1 MHDTVTSFLK
11 SHGWEGA
18 RIQPIAGDL
27 SQRSYFR
34 LSRSGETAVM
44 MDARDDRASV
54 PPFLKMTAWLRQAGL
69 SAPEV
74 LGTDVENALLLLE
87 DLGPVPASEL
97 MTGRNAQTE
106 VLDACIEI
114 LLAIRNAPPPPLR
127 CPGAER
133 LCEWTRVAD
142 EHYPGADSGALDE
155 FRAVLKDVLA
165 RLLENGCTV
174 SLRDFHAENLMPLP
188 HREGVARLG
197 VLDYQDAFL
206 THPVYD
212 LVSLLTD
219 ARVEVPPALRARYVE
234 RYAAVSGDGLPA
246 LRTAFA
252 AFSAQRNLRI
262 LGIFHRAASDLGKA
276 HHLPK
281 VPRVYRCLMEAAQ
294 HEVFRDVRGILC
306 AGLPAPEVAA

>member
-1 MHDTVTSFLK
+1 MHDAVTWFLK
-11 SHGWEGA
+11 SHGWDGA
-18 RIQPIAGDL
+18 ACEPITGDL

-34 LSRSGETAVM
+34 LSRGGETAIL
-44 MDARDDRASV
+44 MDAGDDRASV
-54 PPFLKMTAWLRQAGL
+54 PPFLKMTAWLRHAGL
-69 SAPEV
+69 SAPKI
-74 LGTDVENALLLLE
+74 LGTDVDNALLLLE
-87 DLGPVPASEL
+87 DLGPVRASE
-97 MTGRNAQTE
+97 MMSDPNAQTE
-106 VLDACIEI
+106 ILDACIEI
-114 LLAIRNAPPPPLR
+114 LLAIRNAPPPPLH

-142 EHYPGADSGALDE
+142 EHYPGADPGALDE
-155 FRAVLKDVLA
+155 FRVALKDVLS
-165 RLLENGCTV
+165 RLLADRCTV

-219 ARVEVPPALRARYVE
+219 ARVEVQPAIRARYVE
-234 RYAAVSGDGLPA
+234 RYAAASGDGLA
-246 LRTAFA
+246 TLRTAFA

-262 LGIFHRAASDLGKA
+262 LGIFHRAASDHGKTQ
-276 HHLPK
+276 HLPK

-306 AGLPAPEVAA
+306 AGLPAPDTAP

>member
-1 MHDTVTSFLK
+1 MHDAATSFLK
-11 SHGWEGA
+11 SQCWAGA
-18 RIQPIAGDL
+18 RIQPIASDL

-34 LSRSGETAVM
+34 LSRNGETEIL
-44 MDARDDRASV
+44 MDAGNDRASV
-54 PPFLKMTAWLRQAGL
+54 PRFLKMTAWLRQAGL
-69 SAPEV
+69 SAPEI
-74 LGTDVENALLLLE
+74 LGADVDNALLLLE
-87 DLGPVPASEL
+87 DLGPVPASER
-97 MTGRNAQTE
+97 MSDPNAQAE

-114 LLAIRNAPPPPLR
+114 LLAIRSAPPPPLH

-133 LCEWTRVAD
+133 FCEWTRVAD

-155 FRAVLKDVLA
+155 FRVVLKDILSSLLA
-165 RLLENGCTV
+165 DGCTV

-188 HREGVARLG
+188 HRKGAARLG

-219 ARVEVPPALRARYVE
+219 ARVEVPPALRARFIE
-234 RYAAVSGDGLPA
+234 RYASSSGDGLAA

-262 LGIFHRAASDLGKA
+262 LGIFHRAARDLGKS

-281 VPRVYRCLMEAAQ
+281 VPRVYRYLMEATE

-306 AGLPAPEVAA
+306 AGLPAPETAA

>member
-1 MHDTVTSFLK
+1 MHDAAAAFLK
-11 SHGWEGA
+11 AQGWDDA
-18 RIQPIAGDL
+18 TLRPVAGDL
-27 SQRSYFR
+27 SRRSYFR
-34 LSRSGETAVM
+34 LSRSGETAVL
-44 MDARDDRASV
+44 MDAGDDRASV

-74 LGTDVENALLLLE
+74 LGADVDNALLLLE
-87 DLGPVPASEL
+87 DLGPVPASE
-97 MTGRNAQTE
+97 MMSDPNAQAE

-114 LLAIRNAPPPPLR
+114 LLAIRNSPPPPLP

-155 FRAVLKDVLA
+155 FRGALKDILSRFLA
-165 RLLENGCTV
+165 DGCTV
-174 SLRDFHAENLMPLP
+174 SLRDFHADNLMPLP
-188 HREGVARLG
+188 HRAGVARLG

-234 RYAAVSGDGLPA
+234 RYATVSGDRLA
-246 LRTAFA
+246 TLRTAFA

-262 LGIFHRAASDLGKA
+262 LGIFHRAARDLGKT

-281 VPRVYRCLMEAAQ
+281 VPRVYRRLMEATQ

-306 AGLPAPEVAA
+306 AGLPAPEAAA

>member
-1 MHDTVTSFLK
+1 MHDAATSFLK
-11 SHGWEGA
+11 SQGWHDA
-18 RIQPIAGDL
+18 AFQPVAGDL

-34 LSRSGETAVM
+34 LSRGGETAIL
-44 MDARDDRASV
+44 MDAGNDRASV
-54 PPFLKMTAWLRQAGL
+54 PPFLKMTAWLRRAGL
-69 SAPEV
+69 SAPEI
-74 LGTDVENALLLLE
+74 LGVDADNALLLLE

-97 MTGRNAQTE
+97 MSDPDAQAE

-114 LLAIRNAPPPPLR
+114 LIAIRNAPPPPLH
-127 CPGAER
+127 CPGADM

-155 FRAVLKDVLA
+155 FRAALEDILS
-165 RLLENGCTV
+165 RLLAHGSTV
-174 SLRDFHAENLMPLP
+174 SLRDFHADNLMPLP
-188 HREGVARLG
+188 HRKGVARLG

-219 ARVEVPPALRARYVE
+219 ARAEVPSALRARYIE
-234 RYAAVSGDGLPA
+234 RYASVSGDGLAA

-262 LGIFHRAASDLGKA
+262 LGIFHRAARDLGKT

-294 HEVFRDVRGILC
+294 HDVFRDVRGILC
-306 AGLPAPEVAA
+306 AGLPAPEIAA

>member
-1 MHDTVTSFLK
+1 MHDAATRFLA
-11 SHGWEGA
+11 SRGWDGA
-18 RIQPIAGDL
+18 TIHPIACDL
-27 SQRSYFR
+27 SHRSYFR
-34 LSRSGETAVM
+34 LSRRGETAIL

-54 PPFLKMTAWLRQAGL
+54 PPFLKMTAWLRRAGL
-69 SAPEV
+69 SAPEI
-74 LGTDVENALLLLE
+74 LGADVGHALLLLE
-87 DLGPVPASEL
+87 DLGPAPASK
-97 MTGRNAQTE
+97 MMSDRNAQTE

-114 LLAIRNAPPPPLR
+114 LLAIRNAPPPPLQ

-155 FRAVLKDVLA
+155 FRAALKDILSPLLA
-165 RLLENGCTV
+165 NGCTV
-174 SLRDFHAENLMPLP
+174 SLRDFHADNLMPLP
-188 HREGVARLG
+188 RREGVARLG

-219 ARVEVPPALRARYVE
+219 ARVDVPPALRARYIE
-234 RYAAVSGDGLPA
+234 RYATVSGDGLA
-246 LRTAFA
+246 TLRTAFA

-262 LGIFHRAASDLGKA
+262 LGIFHRAASDLGKT

-281 VPRVYRCLMEAAQ
+281 VPRVYRCLMEATDHDA
-294 HEVFRDVRGILC
+294 FREVRGILR
-306 AGLPAPEVAA
+306 AGLPAPDKAA